1 MDSAGSDRPQ
11 RRTALVGRELG
22 RYDIQIAALSE
33 TRFADV
39 GEIKEVGAGY
49 TFFWSGR
56 KSEERR
62 EAGVGFA
69 IKTELVGKLSGL
81 PKGINDRL
89 MTLRLP
95 LSGNKHATI
104 VSAYAPTMT
113 NPDEVKAKF
122 YDDLD
127 NVISA
132 TPRTDKLIL
141 LGDFNARVGTDHQTW
156 EGVIGPE
163 GVGKCNSNGLLLLRK
178 CAEHDLLITN
188 TVFRLPNRNKTSW
201 MHPRSKHWHL
211 IDYVIVRRTD
221 RQDVKVTKTMC
232 GADCWTDHRLVVS
245 KLNLKIQPAR
255 RPQGKKAP
263 KRLDVSKLNKDSM
276 RQDCL
281 TDICNQLDAMNL
293 SSEDPEENWTVF
305 HKTVLSSA
313 ASTLGHPSRKHQDW
327 FDENDDEIQRLL
339 EEKHRLLKA
348 HQDDT
353 SSVSKKAAYSNICKT
368 VQTKLR
374 DMQDSWL
381 RKKTEEIQSFADRK
395 DMKKF
400 HDALKTIYGPK
411 SSGATTLLSADGN
424 TLLTDKEAILERWAK
439 HFNSVLNRPSSINQD
454 AIDRLPQIECNVLLD
469 EFPTVTETRKAVQ
482 QLSSG
487 KAPGADAIPAE
498 VYKAGGLPMAEK
510 LTPRFI
516 AMVRQFHDGMQARVQ
531 NDGEFSEPF
540 EVTNGVKQ
548 GCVLA
553 PTLFSMMF
561 SAMLMDAFQDSDTG
575 FPIRYRFDG
584 NIFNLRRLQAK
595 TKVQTDVLDE
605 LLYADDMD
613 KNANTEAK
621 MQRAMDQVSQSCDN
635 YDLTISTKKTEVVH
649 QPAPGKPYNE
659 PTITVN
665 GQKLKVV
672 DKFTY
677 LGSTLSRAVHI
688 DDEITARIAKA
699 SVAFGSL
706 RANVWERNGI
716 KLDTKLKV
724 YKAVVLPTL
733 LYACETWTV
742 YQRHAKRLNH
752 FQLSCLRKLLKI
764 KWQDKIPD
772 TEVLRK
778 AGMQSMHTVLKL
790 AQLRWTGHVIRMP
803 DARLPKKVFYGELQ
817 EGKRSQGG
825 QKKRYKDTLKA
836 SLKDFEIPIGS
847 WEQTAQER
855 SKWRGLI
862 NKGAALYEKKRICET
877 ERKQRERK
885 AKTNVP
891 PADSMT
897 LTCSTC
903 NRQFS
908 LEPKLA

>member
-1 MDSAGSDRPQ
+1 MDNAGSDRPQ

-89 MTLRLP
+89 MTLRLH

-113 NPDEVKAKF
+113 NPDEVKDKF

-132 TPRTDKLIL
+132 TSRTDKLIL

-188 TVFRLPNRNKTSW
+188 TVFRLLNRNKTSW

-245 KLNLKIQPAR
+245 KLNLRIQPAR

-263 KRLDVSKLNKDSM
+263 KKLDVSKLNKDSM
-276 RQDCL
+276 KQDFL

-339 EEKHRLLKA
+339 EEKHRLHKA

-400 HDALKTIYGPK
+400 YDALKTIYGPK

-424 TLLTDKEAILERWAK
+424 TLLTDKEAILERWAE
-439 HFNSVLNRPSSINQD
+439 HFNSVLNRPSSINED
-454 AIDRLPQIECNVLLD
+454 AIDRLPQIECNALLD

-510 LTPRFI
+510 LTEL
-516 AMVRQFHDGMQARVQ
+516 FHCMWRR
-531 NDGEFSEPF
+531 
-540 EVTNGVKQ
+540 EVIPQELK
-548 GCVLA
+548 
-553 PTLFSMMF
+553 
-561 SAMLMDAFQDSDTG
+561 DAS
-575 FPIRYRFDG
+575 IIHLYKRKG
-584 NIFNLRRLQAK
+584 NP
-595 TKVQTDVLDE
+595 
-605 LLYADDMD
+605 
-613 KNANTEAK
+613 
-621 MQRAMDQVSQSCDN
+621 QVCDN
-635 YDLTISTKKTEVVH
+635 HRGISLLSI
-649 QPAPGKPYNE
+649 AGK
-659 PTITVN
+659 I
-665 GQKLKVV
+665 L
-672 DKFTY
+672 
-677 LGSTLSRAVHI
+677 
-688 DDEITARIAKA
+688 AK
-699 SVAFGSL
+699 
-706 RANVWERNGI
+706 I
-716 KLDTKLKV
+716 
-724 YKAVVLPTL
+724 L
-733 LYACETWTV
+733 LN
-742 YQRHAKRLNH
+742 RLNVH
-752 FQLSCLRKLLKI
+752 LDQTGHPRKLMWIQKRQRDNRHDI
-764 KWQDKIPD
+764 HSKTASGEMPR
-772 TEVLRK
+772 TEC
-778 AGMQSMHTVLKL
+778 
-790 AQLRWTGHVIRMP
+790 
-803 DARLPKKVFYGELQ
+803 
-817 EGKRSQGG
+817 RSIH
-825 QKKRYKDTLKA
+825 DV
-836 SLKDFEIPIGS
+836 
-847 WEQTAQER
+847 
-855 SKWRGLI
+855 
-862 NKGAALYEKKRICET
+862 C
-877 ERKQRERK
+877 
-885 AKTNVP
+885 
-891 PADSMT
+891 
-897 LTCSTC
+897 
-903 NRQFS
+903 
-908 LEPKLA
+908 